1 MNLNNTELRWLEI
14 MFYCYCKSIF
24 NKTQKIE
31 LLEDFIYGFRWTK
44 MFDYDKLIKAI
55 KEENILFNT
64 NFIPKNREFIVVTN
78 SKIKFKTST
87 KILYKL
93 AKIIK
98 INYSI
103 QSCYRVKLQE
113 EVQPTEVFPKLQ
125 TRGIHKE
132 IYNFLKAIKQ
142 FGDYTSGM
150 KL

>member
-1 MNLNNTELRWLEI
+1 MKNETEQRWLEI
-14 MFYCYCKSIF
+14 MFYCFCKSIF

-31 LLEDFIYGFRWTK
+31 YLEDFIYGFRWTK

-64 NFIPKNREFIVVTN
+64 NFIPKEREFIIVMDSDIRYKAET
-78 SKIKFKTST
+78 KYIYKFV
-87 KILYKL
+87 KL
-93 AKIIK
+93 IG
-98 INYSI
+98 INYSRAHR
-103 QSCYRVKLQE
+103 YRVLLQE
-113 EVQPTEVFPKLQ
+113 EERPTEVFPKLR